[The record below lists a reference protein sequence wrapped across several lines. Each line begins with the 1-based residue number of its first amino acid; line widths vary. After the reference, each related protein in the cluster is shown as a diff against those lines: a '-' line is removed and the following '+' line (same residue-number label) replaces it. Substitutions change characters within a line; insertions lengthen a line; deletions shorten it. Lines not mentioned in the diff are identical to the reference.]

1 MRIRRSNIRTAQ
13 VSLVSMIDALMIL
26 LIFFMVTST
35 YFELGM
41 IPMVKHSDDP
51 APQTAANTVSGG
63 TLLIRLAADGT
74 VRIQGQPQSEQAL
87 SALLSAS
94 QATKPPATVM
104 VLPSGAASA
113 QSLVSLLDVATV
125 AGVKNMR
132 ILRLEALQ

>member
-1 MRIRRSNIRTAQ
+1 MRIRRSNMRTAQ

-41 IPMVKHSDDP
+41 IPVVTHSDDP
-51 APQTAANTVSGG
+51 APQTAANAVPGG

-74 VRIQGQPQSEQAL
+74 VRIQGQPQTEQAL

-94 QATKPPATVM
+94 QATNPPATVM
-104 VLPSGAASA
+104 VLPSGAANA
-113 QSLVSLLDVATV
+113 QSLVSLLDAATL
-125 AGVKNMR
+125 AGVLNLR
-132 ILRLEALQ
+132 ILRLETLQ